1 MNDHERLMRVLG
13 EMRRDLLPTT
23 LRVSEDDDLRIVH
36 LALLQVLQRRDGPTV
51 KELAALIGRS
61 ESRTSRLV
69 DQLVRRALVERREDA
84 DDRRVR
90 RVRISDDGHA
100 VLRRIDAVRAGTQLE
115 LLDHL
120 DDDERAAVLHAMELF
135 AKAARRFRD
144 ERDRTGP
151 DRRGDDRDGGRQGR
165 RSR

>member
-13 EMRRDLLPTT
+13 EIRHDLFPTT
-23 LRVSEDDDLRIVH
+23 LRASEADDLRVVH
-36 LALLQVLQRRDGPTV
+36 LALLQVLRRRDGPTV

-69 DQLVRRALVERREDA
+69 DQLVRRALVERREDT

-90 RVRISDDGHA
+90 RVRISHDGHA
-100 VLRRIDAVRAGTQLE
+100 VLRRIDAVRAEAQLK

-120 DDDERAAVLHAMELF
+120 DDDERAAVLHAMDLF
-135 AKAARRFRD
+135 AKAARRYRD
-144 ERDRTGP
+144 ERDRPGR
-151 DRRGDDRDGGRQGR
+151 DRRRHDRDGGR
-165 RSR
+165 